1 MPILCHYHRV
11 RKILNFIN
19 LANRLADKVRPIARQ
34 YFRQPLE
41 IISKYD
47 DSPVTIADRNC
58 ELAMREMIEQEFPN
72 HGIYGEEY
80 GVVRKDAEFVWVLDP
95 IDGTAAFITGMPVF
109 GTLIALCQNSKPIL
123 GIIDQ
128 PILKERWLGCKG
140 IATTLNG
147 VNIHVSDCDNIKNAA
162 LYITT
167 PDMLT
172 NDYECQAFENVK
184 NNVKMTRYG
193 GDCYSYGL
201 LAAGHVDLIVESQL
215 QPYDFLALV
224 GVVENAGGVISDWQG
239 NMLDINS
246 KNQVVAAATPA
257 LHAQA
262 LGLLNS

>member
-1 MPILCHYHRV
+1 MQILSHYHKV

-19 LANRLADKVRPIARQ
+19 LANRLADQVRPIAQQ
-34 YFRQPLE
+34 YFRNDLE
-41 IISKYD
+41 IINKSD

-58 ELAMREMIEQEFPN
+58 ELAMRKIIEQEFPD

-80 GVVRKDAEFVWVLDP
+80 GVVRKDAEFTWVLDP

-109 GTLIALCQNSKPIL
+109 GTLIALCQNNKPIL
-123 GIIDQ
+123 GVIDQ
-128 PILKERWLGCKG
+128 PILKERWLGGKG
-140 IATTLNG
+140 INTTLNG
-147 VNIHVSDCDNIKNAA
+147 ENIHVSDCNDVKAA
-162 LYITT
+162 SLYITT

-201 LAAGHVDLIVESQL
+201 LSAGHVDLIIESQL

-239 NMLDINS
+239 NGLDINS
-246 KNQVVAAATPA
+246 KNQVVAAATA
-257 LHAQA
+257 ELHAQA
-262 LGLLNS
+262 LDLLNN